1 MHREQNTVTIEQ
13 RSFEFA
19 GLVVHSCRILFRNHD
34 YDLAR
39 QLLRA
44 GTSIGANVHEA
55 QAALTKREFIAKMS
69 IAAKEARETD
79 YWLRLLASQG
89 ILDSVPARDQLLT
102 EIVTIQKI
110 LTSII
115 KTAQQNLK

>member
-1 MHREQNTVTIEQ
+1 MIGRENGIEE

-19 GLVVHSCRILFRNHD
+19 GQIVRCCRHLRKNKE

-39 QLLRA
+39 QLLRS
-44 GTSIGANVHEA
+44 GTAIGANVQEA

-79 YWLRLLASQG
+79 YWLRLLSVQG
-89 ILDSVPARDQLLT
+89 ILDSVPAREQLLT
-102 EIVTIQKI
+102 EIVAIQKI

-115 KTAQQNLK
+115 KTAQKNLK